1 MQAQIKS
8 KSAKSMLLALKQP
21 FDTRFLKVRIGA
33 RTKDKSKGIALFYLD
48 SREVQ
53 KRLDEVCG
61 IDGWRSEMQE
71 TTEGVLCTI
80 SIRMPNGEWVSR
92 TDGGEKSQVAPF
104 KGACSDAL
112 KRAAAQFGIGRYLYY
127 VPNSWHS
134 LLNDGK
140 TLPAKISG
148 IKYDKNKTSMYI
160 SIREGRNR
168 QIRRMIEKFGY
179 KVLMLRREKI
189 GELSL
194 GDLPE
199 GKYRELTKQEV
210 EYLYSV

>member
-53 KRLDEVCG
+53 KRLDEVCR

-71 TTEGVLCTI
+71 TSEGVLCTI

-140 TLPAKISG
+140 IFADIDSVR
-148 IKYDKNKTSMYI
+148 DS
-160 SIREGRNR
+160 
-168 QIRRMIEKFGY
+168 
-179 KVLMLRREKI
+179 
-189 GELSL
+189 
-194 GDLPE
+194 LPE
-199 GKYRELTKQEV
+199 WALPSKQIQDWEEIAIKEFKYGQDEV
-210 EYLYSV
+210 EELENLEKEADLIKTDDNKIKAIEEFLKKND

>member
-140 TLPAKISG
+140 IFADIDSVR
-148 IKYDKNKTSMYI
+148 DS
-160 SIREGRNR
+160 
-168 QIRRMIEKFGY
+168 
-179 KVLMLRREKI
+179 
-189 GELSL
+189 
-194 GDLPE
+194 LPE
-199 GKYRELTKQEV
+199 WALPSKQIQDWEEIAIKEFKYGQDEV
-210 EYLYSV
+210 EELENLEKEADLIKTDDNKIKAIEEFLKKND

>member
-127 VPNSWHS
+127 VPNSWYS

-140 TLPAKISG
+140 IFADIDSVR
-148 IKYDKNKTSMYI
+148 DS
-160 SIREGRNR
+160 
-168 QIRRMIEKFGY
+168 
-179 KVLMLRREKI
+179 
-189 GELSL
+189 
-194 GDLPE
+194 LPE
-199 GKYRELTKQEV
+199 WALPSKQIQDWEEIAIKEFKYGQDEV
-210 EYLYSV
+210 EELENPEKEADLIKTDDSKIKAIEEFLKKND

>member
-71 TTEGVLCTI
+71 TSEGVLCTI

-140 TLPAKISG
+140 IFADIDSVR
-148 IKYDKNKTSMYI
+148 DS
-160 SIREGRNR
+160 
-168 QIRRMIEKFGY
+168 
-179 KVLMLRREKI
+179 
-189 GELSL
+189 
-194 GDLPE
+194 LPE
-199 GKYRELTKQEV
+199 WALPNKQIQDWEEIAIKEFKYGQDEV
-210 EYLYSV
+210 EELENPEKEANLIKTDDNKIKAIEEFLKKND

>member
-140 TLPAKISG
+140 IFADIDSVR
-148 IKYDKNKTSMYI
+148 DS
-160 SIREGRNR
+160 
-168 QIRRMIEKFGY
+168 
-179 KVLMLRREKI
+179 
-189 GELSL
+189 
-194 GDLPE
+194 LPE
-199 GKYRELTKQEV
+199 WALPSKQIQDWEEIAIKEFKYGQDEV
-210 EYLYSV
+210 EELENPEKKADLIKTDDNKIKAIEEFLKKND

>member
-140 TLPAKISG
+140 IFA
-148 IKYDKNKTSMYI
+148 D
-160 SIREGRNR
+160 
-168 QIRRMIEKFGY
+168 IES
-179 KVLMLRREKI
+179 VRD
-189 GELSL
+189 S
-194 GDLPE
+194 LPE
-199 GKYRELTKQEV
+199 WALPSKQIQDWEEIAIKEFKYGQDEV
-210 EYLYSV
+210 EELENPEKEANLIKTDKSKVKAIEEFLKKND

>member
-140 TLPAKISG
+140 IFADIDSVR
-148 IKYDKNKTSMYI
+148 DS
-160 SIREGRNR
+160 
-168 QIRRMIEKFGY
+168 
-179 KVLMLRREKI
+179 
-189 GELSL
+189 
-194 GDLPE
+194 LPE
-199 GKYRELTKQEV
+199 WALPNKQIEDWEEIAIKEFKYGQDEV
-210 EYLYSV
+210 EELENPEKEADLIKTDDNKIKAIEEFLKKND

>member
-71 TTEGVLCTI
+71 TSEGVLCTI

-140 TLPAKISG
+140 IFADIDSVR
-148 IKYDKNKTSMYI
+148 DS
-160 SIREGRNR
+160 
-168 QIRRMIEKFGY
+168 
-179 KVLMLRREKI
+179 
-189 GELSL
+189 
-194 GDLPE
+194 LPE
-199 GKYRELTKQEV
+199 WALPSKQIQDWEEIAIKEFKYGQDEV
-210 EYLYSV
+210 EELENLEKEADLIKTDDNKIKAIEEFLKKND

>member
-71 TTEGVLCTI
+71 TSEGVLCTI

-140 TLPAKISG
+140 IFADIDSVR
-148 IKYDKNKTSMYI
+148 DS
-160 SIREGRNR
+160 
-168 QIRRMIEKFGY
+168 
-179 KVLMLRREKI
+179 
-189 GELSL
+189 
-194 GDLPE
+194 LPE
-199 GKYRELTKQEV
+199 WALPSKQIQDWEEIAIKEFKYGQDEV
-210 EYLYSV
+210 EELENPDKEADLIKTDANKIKAIEEFLKKND

>member
-140 TLPAKISG
+140 IFADIDSVR
-148 IKYDKNKTSMYI
+148 DS
-160 SIREGRNR
+160 
-168 QIRRMIEKFGY
+168 
-179 KVLMLRREKI
+179 
-189 GELSL
+189 
-194 GDLPE
+194 LPE
-199 GKYRELTKQEV
+199 WALPSKQIQDWEEIAIKEFKYGQDEV
-210 EYLYSV
+210 EELENPEKEADLIKTDGNKIKAIEEFLKKND

>member
-140 TLPAKISG
+140 IFADIDSVR
-148 IKYDKNKTSMYI
+148 DS
-160 SIREGRNR
+160 
-168 QIRRMIEKFGY
+168 
-179 KVLMLRREKI
+179 
-189 GELSL
+189 
-194 GDLPE
+194 LPE
-199 GKYRELTKQEV
+199 WALPSKQIQDWEEIAIKEFKYGQDEV
-210 EYLYSV
+210 EELENPEKEANLIKTDKSKVKAIEEFLKKND

>member
-140 TLPAKISG
+140 IFADIDSVR
-148 IKYDKNKTSMYI
+148 DS
-160 SIREGRNR
+160 
-168 QIRRMIEKFGY
+168 
-179 KVLMLRREKI
+179 
-189 GELSL
+189 
-194 GDLPE
+194 LPE
-199 GKYRELTKQEV
+199 WALPNKQIQDWEEIAIKEFKYGQDEV
-210 EYLYSV
+210 EELENLAKEADLIKTDDNKIKAIEEFLNKND

>member
-33 RTKDKSKGIALFYLD
+33 RTKDKSKGTALFYLD

-71 TTEGVLCTI
+71 TSEGVLCTI

-140 TLPAKISG
+140 IFANIDSVR
-148 IKYDKNKTSMYI
+148 DS
-160 SIREGRNR
+160 
-168 QIRRMIEKFGY
+168 
-179 KVLMLRREKI
+179 
-189 GELSL
+189 
-194 GDLPE
+194 LPE
-199 GKYRELTKQEV
+199 WALPSKQIQDWEEIAIKEFKYGQDEV
-210 EYLYSV
+210 EELENPEKEADLIKTDDNKIKAIEEFLKKND

>member
-33 RTKDKSKGIALFYLD
+33 RTKDKSRGIALFYLD

-140 TLPAKISG
+140 IFADIDSVR
-148 IKYDKNKTSMYI
+148 DS
-160 SIREGRNR
+160 
-168 QIRRMIEKFGY
+168 
-179 KVLMLRREKI
+179 
-189 GELSL
+189 
-194 GDLPE
+194 LPE
-199 GKYRELTKQEV
+199 WALPSKQIQDWEEIAIKEFKYGQDEV
-210 EYLYSV
+210 EELENPEKEADLIKTDDNKIKAIEEFLKKND

>member
-140 TLPAKISG
+140 IFADIDSVR
-148 IKYDKNKTSMYI
+148 DS
-160 SIREGRNR
+160 
-168 QIRRMIEKFGY
+168 
-179 KVLMLRREKI
+179 
-189 GELSL
+189 
-194 GDLPE
+194 LPE
-199 GKYRELTKQEV
+199 WALPSKQIQDWEEIAIKEFKYGQDEV
-210 EYLYSV
+210 EELENPEKEADLIKTDDSKIKAIEEFLKKND

>member
-71 TTEGVLCTI
+71 TSEGVLCTI

-140 TLPAKISG
+140 IFA
-148 IKYDKNKTSMYI
+148 D
-160 SIREGRNR
+160 
-168 QIRRMIEKFGY
+168 IES
-179 KVLMLRREKI
+179 VRD
-189 GELSL
+189 S
-194 GDLPE
+194 LPE
-199 GKYRELTKQEV
+199 WALPNKQIQDWEEIAIKEFKYGQDEV
-210 EYLYSV
+210 EELENPEKEADLIKTDDNKIKAIEEFLKKND

>member
-71 TTEGVLCTI
+71 TSEGVLCTI

-140 TLPAKISG
+140 IFADIDSVR
-148 IKYDKNKTSMYI
+148 DS
-160 SIREGRNR
+160 
-168 QIRRMIEKFGY
+168 
-179 KVLMLRREKI
+179 
-189 GELSL
+189 
-194 GDLPE
+194 LPE
-199 GKYRELTKQEV
+199 WAIPSKQIQDWEEVAIKEFKYGQDEV
-210 EYLYSV
+210 EELENPEKEADLIKTDNSKIKAIEEFLKKND

>member
-140 TLPAKISG
+140 IFA
-148 IKYDKNKTSMYI
+148 D
-160 SIREGRNR
+160 
-168 QIRRMIEKFGY
+168 IES
-179 KVLMLRREKI
+179 VRD
-189 GELSL
+189 S
-194 GDLPE
+194 LPE
-199 GKYRELTKQEV
+199 WALPSKQIQDWEEIAIKEFKYGQDEV
-210 EYLYSV
+210 EELENPEKEADLIKTDDNKIKAIEEFLKKND

>member
-140 TLPAKISG
+140 IFADIDSVR
-148 IKYDKNKTSMYI
+148 DS
-160 SIREGRNR
+160 
-168 QIRRMIEKFGY
+168 
-179 KVLMLRREKI
+179 
-189 GELSL
+189 
-194 GDLPE
+194 LPE
-199 GKYRELTKQEV
+199 WALPSKQIQDWEEIAIKEFKYGQDEV
-210 EYLYSV
+210 EELENPEKEADLIKTDDNKIKAIEEFLKKND

>member
-140 TLPAKISG
+140 IFADIDSVR
-148 IKYDKNKTSMYI
+148 DS
-160 SIREGRNR
+160 
-168 QIRRMIEKFGY
+168 
-179 KVLMLRREKI
+179 
-189 GELSL
+189 
-194 GDLPE
+194 LPE
-199 GKYRELTKQEV
+199 WALPSKQIQDWEEIAIKEFKYGQDEV
-210 EYLYSV
+210 EELENPEKEADLIKTDDNKIKAIEEFLKKNA

>member
-71 TTEGVLCTI
+71 TSEGVLCTI

-140 TLPAKISG
+140 IFA
-148 IKYDKNKTSMYI
+148 D
-160 SIREGRNR
+160 
-168 QIRRMIEKFGY
+168 IES
-179 KVLMLRREKI
+179 VRD
-189 GELSL
+189 S
-194 GDLPE
+194 LPE
-199 GKYRELTKQEV
+199 WALPSKQIQDWEEIAIKEFKYGQDEV
-210 EYLYSV
+210 EELENPDKEADLIKTDDNKIKAIEEFLKKND

>member
-33 RTKDKSKGIALFYLD
+33 RAKDKSKGIALFYLD

-127 VPNSWHS
+127 IPNSWYS
-134 LLNDGK
+134 LSNDGRMF
-140 TLPAKISG
+140 TDIDSVRNSLPEWALPS
-148 IKYDKNKTSMYI
+148 
-160 SIREGRNR
+160 R
-168 QIRRMIEKFGY
+168 QIQDWEEIAIKEF
-179 KVLMLRREKI
+179 
-189 GELSL
+189 
-194 GDLPE
+194 
-199 GKYRELTKQEV
+199 KYGQDEV
-210 EYLYSV
+210 EELENPEKEADLIKTDNSKIKAIEEFLKKND

>member
-1 MQAQIKS
+1 MQARIKS

-71 TTEGVLCTI
+71 TSEGVLCTI

-140 TLPAKISG
+140 IFADINSVR
-148 IKYDKNKTSMYI
+148 DS
-160 SIREGRNR
+160 
-168 QIRRMIEKFGY
+168 
-179 KVLMLRREKI
+179 
-189 GELSL
+189 
-194 GDLPE
+194 LPE
-199 GKYRELTKQEV
+199 WALPSKQIQDWEEIAIKEFKYGQDEV
-210 EYLYSV
+210 EELENPEKEADLIKTDDNKIKAIEEFLKKND

>member
-140 TLPAKISG
+140 IFA
-148 IKYDKNKTSMYI
+148 D
-160 SIREGRNR
+160 
-168 QIRRMIEKFGY
+168 IES
-179 KVLMLRREKI
+179 VRD
-189 GELSL
+189 S
-194 GDLPE
+194 LPE
-199 GKYRELTKQEV
+199 WALPSKQIQDWEEIAIKEFKYGQDEV
-210 EYLYSV
+210 EELENPEKEADLIKTDNSKIKAIEEFLKKND

>member
-140 TLPAKISG
+140 IFADIDSVR
-148 IKYDKNKTSMYI
+148 DS
-160 SIREGRNR
+160 
-168 QIRRMIEKFGY
+168 
-179 KVLMLRREKI
+179 
-189 GELSL
+189 
-194 GDLPE
+194 LPE
-199 GKYRELTKQEV
+199 WALPNKQIQDWEEIAIKEFKYGQDEV
-210 EYLYSV
+210 EELENPEKEADLIKTDDNKIKAIEEFLKKND

>member
-71 TTEGVLCTI
+71 TSEGVLCTI

-140 TLPAKISG
+140 IFADIDSVR
-148 IKYDKNKTSMYI
+148 DS
-160 SIREGRNR
+160 
-168 QIRRMIEKFGY
+168 
-179 KVLMLRREKI
+179 
-189 GELSL
+189 
-194 GDLPE
+194 LPE
-199 GKYRELTKQEV
+199 WALPSKQIQDWEEIAIKEFKYGQDEV
-210 EYLYSV
+210 EELENPEKEADLIKTDDNKIKAIEEFLKKND

>member
-140 TLPAKISG
+140 IFADIDSVR
-148 IKYDKNKTSMYI
+148 DS
-160 SIREGRNR
+160 
-168 QIRRMIEKFGY
+168 
-179 KVLMLRREKI
+179 
-189 GELSL
+189 
-194 GDLPE
+194 LPE
-199 GKYRELTKQEV
+199 WALPNKQIQDWEEIAIKEFKYGQDEV
-210 EYLYSV
+210 EELENPEKEADLIKTDGNKIKAIEEFLKKND